1 MKFKPSLMDEGN
13 GDSIVFEKMNT
24 LRVDVLTEFAVSVV
38 LRVRFFVPTS
48 LLEYAYRIIV
58 SVPTSVSNESSA
70 KSANDFKAVPLM
82 FTPASIVSSS
92 SCSILIVCCVGFLK

>member
-13 GDSIVFEKMNT
+13 GDSTVFEKMNT
-24 LRVDVLTEFAVSVV
+24 LRVDVLITFTVSVV

-48 LLEYAYRIIV
+48 LLEYVYRIIV

-70 KSANDFKAVPLM
+70 KSA
-82 FTPASIVSSS
+82 
-92 SCSILIVCCVGFLK
+92 